1 MLHDRSQC
9 AELIKSTR
17 KCDESYSGMH
27 DTRLDPVLTVLR
39 KLLILLWISLSSA
52 MLLQCS
58 HIPKP
63 SEECEALRDASLKNR
78 KAIVFVHGF
87 MGTCKETWDKF
98 PNLIHTDEA
107 LTPFDVYSWG
117 YPSGVFS
124 KQPSA
129 RRVGQQLKTY
139 LANNLS
145 EYDEIYL
152 VSHSLGGLVV
162 QYMVIDELQKGH
174 ASQLTRIKHIVFFG
188 SPLNGHELDRL
199 TRLVK
204 NEYADIDFRS
214 ESITALVTEWNE
226 RVYKPDIRP
235 GDENSKLKIRFT
247 PICGLEDEFITPNEC
262 TAIYDRFV
270 ETVPGN
276 HFEMKNPRN
285 RDADSYRIVKRRLV
299 ESTVLKGDQ
308 PIVPPDQENKPKIAI
323 ISKPSGN
330 LRAPRSGHMSVKLP
344 DGRVLV
350 TGGFNENAWVASFE
364 LFDPKTQEFSLLQG
378 VRLEEGRHKAAWIR
392 DGQVVFAGSGMA
404 RANLMFL
411 DINTKPPTIAHSK
424 TETLW
429 QHYNDTFSFMQL
441 PDGRLFIA
449 GAPTS
454 NGDRK
459 VEFYDLI
466 KDEFIAGQDLLFSR
480 FGGQTATLR
489 RDNSIL
495 ILGGVGRDARRA
507 EIYSPD
513 GTTRQSGIL
522 GQQRRQHTATLLETG
537 KPGNVVVIGGLS
549 NRSEGAVASNDVPVG
564 FVEIHDA
571 STGYFDRI
579 EDKLEVPR
587 FDHTS
592 TLLPDGTV
600 LIVGGF
606 TKNGRWNN
614 STDIVE
620 RFHPRRQKLETI
632 GRLHTARGKHTAELL
647 DDGSVLIV
655 GGVLSSNGQTIYLNS
670 AEILGPF

>member
-1 MLHDRSQC
+1 M
-9 AELIKSTR
+9 
-17 KCDESYSGMH
+17 
-27 DTRLDPVLTVLR
+27 R
-39 KLLILLWISLSSA
+39 KLLLLLWIVLSSA
-52 MLLQCS
+52 IFLQCS

-63 SEECEALRDASLKNR
+63 SEECEPLRHASPKNR

-98 PNLIHTDEA
+98 PNLIHTDAE
-107 LTPFDVYSWG
+107 LTSFDVYSWS
-117 YPSGVFS
+117 YPSGILG

-129 RRVGQQLKTY
+129 RRVGHQLKTY
-139 LANNLS
+139 LANVLSES

-162 QYMVIDELQKGH
+162 QYMVIDELQNGH

-199 TRLVK
+199 TGLVK
-204 NEYADIDFRS
+204 QEYADIDFRS
-214 ESITALVTEWNE
+214 ESITTLVTEWNE

-235 GDENSKLKIRFT
+235 GDNNSNLKIPFT
-247 PICGLEDEFITPNEC
+247 PICGLRDEFIVPNEC
-262 TAIYDRFV
+262 SAIYGRLV

-276 HFEMKNPRN
+276 HFEMKNPKN
-285 RDADSYRIVKRRLV
+285 QDADSYRIVKRRLV
-299 ESTVLKGDQ
+299 EAAILNRDVSIAPSDQ
-308 PIVPPDQENKPKIAI
+308 KKKPKLEVM
-323 ISKPSGN
+323 SKLSGN
-330 LRAPRSGHMSVKLP
+330 LVAPRSGHMSVKLP

-364 LFDPKTQEFSLLQG
+364 LFDPKTQGFSLLQG
-378 VRLEEGRHKAAWIR
+378 VRLEEGRHKAALMK
-392 DGQVVFAGSGMA
+392 DGQLVFAGSGMA
-404 RANLMFL
+404 RANLMIL
-411 DINTKPPTIAHSK
+411 DTNTKPPKIAHSK
-424 TETLW
+424 FETFW
-429 QHYNDTFSFMQL
+429 QHYNDTFSFMRL

-459 VEFYDLI
+459 VEFYDPI

-495 ILGGVGRDARRA
+495 VLGGVGRGARRA
-507 EIYSPD
+507 EVYYPD
-513 GTTRQSGIL
+513 GTTKPSGIL
-522 GQQRRQHTATLLETG
+522 GQQRRLHTATLLEAG
-537 KPGNVVVIGGLS
+537 NPGNVVVIGGLS
-549 NRSEGAVASNDVPVG
+549 NRDEGAVASNDAPTG

-571 STGYFDRI
+571 FTGYFDRI
-579 EDKLEVPR
+579 DEKLEVPR

-606 TKNGRWNN
+606 AKNGRWNN
-614 STDIVE
+614 TTDVVE
-620 RFHPRRQKLETI
+620 RFHPRRQQLETI
-632 GRLHTARGKHTAELL
+632 GRLRTARGKHSAELL

-655 GGVLSSNGQTIYLNS
+655 GGVLSSNGQTTYLGS

>member
-1 MLHDRSQC
+1 M
-9 AELIKSTR
+9 
-17 KCDESYSGMH
+17 
-27 DTRLDPVLTVLR
+27 R
-39 KLLILLWISLSSA
+39 KLLILLWISLSFA

-63 SEECEALRDASLKNR
+63 SEECEALRGTSLKNR

-87 MGTCKETWDKF
+87 MGTCKETWGKF
-98 PNLIHTDEA
+98 PNLIHTDEG
-107 LTPFDVYSWG
+107 LTSFDVYSWG

-139 LANNLS
+139 LANNLT

-199 TRLVK
+199 TRQIK

-247 PICGLEDEFITPNEC
+247 PICGLEDEFIAPNEC

-299 ESTVLKGDQ
+299 ESTIFKGDQ
-308 PIVPPDQENKPKIAI
+308 PIVPSDQENKPKIGI

-350 TGGFNENAWVASFE
+350 TGGFNENTWVTSFE
-364 LFDPKTQEFSLLQG
+364 LFDPKTQGFSLLQG
-378 VRLEEGRHKAAWIR
+378 VRLEEGRHKAVSIH

-459 VEFYDLI
+459 VEFYDPL

-513 GTTRQSGIL
+513 GTTKQSGIL

-549 NRSEGAVASNDVPVG
+549 NRNEGAVASNDAPTG
-564 FVEIHDA
+564 FIEIHDA
-571 STGYFDRI
+571 YTGYFDRI
-579 EDKLEVPR
+579 DEKLEVPR

-614 STDIVE
+614 STDVVE
-620 RFHPRRQKLETI
+620 RFHPRRQQLETI
-632 GRLHTARGKHTAELL
+632 GRLHTARGKHSAELL

-655 GGVLSSNGQTIYLNS
+655 GGVLSSKVDPSVKTDVIRV
-670 AEILGPF
+670 